1 MHPRKESAGR
11 EGEIESRVKF
21 MIISENLDYVSVNRA
36 TELLVVSRSGYYKW
50 LHNSHRTIVDPNSDI
65 SIREEMQNI
74 VIEFP
79 GYGYRRVKVELR
91 NRGYVVNQKKV
102 RRFMKEDNLICVKK
116 RFKLQTTDSNHGEKV
131 YPNLARNLNV
141 TDINQL
147 WVADITYI
155 QLSKEFVFLAVII
168 DVFSRRCIGWDLSRN
183 IDTELT
189 LNALLKALQT
199 RKEDDL
205 KYLIHHSDQGVQYAS
220 IEYVNYLKDIGIQ
233 ISMSRKGNPYDNA
246 FAESFMKTLKYEEV
260 YLNEY
265 GTFNDAIQNIEHFI
279 EEVYNS
285 KRLHSSIGYKSPV
298 DFERA
303 LTLNISP

>member
-1 MHPRKESAGR
+1 
-11 EGEIESRVKF
+11 
-21 MIISENLDYVSVNRA
+21 MIISENLDCISINRA
-36 TELLVVSRSGYYKW
+36 AELLDVSRYGYYKW
-50 LHNSHRTIVDPNSDI
+50 VNKSQHYASEKNSDI
-65 SIREEMQNI
+65 LIREEMQNI

-116 RFKLQTTDSNHGEKV
+116 RFKLATTDSNHGEKV

-141 TDINQL
+141 IDINQL

-168 DVFSRRCIGWDLSRN
+168 DVFSRRCIGWDLNRN
-183 IDTELT
+183 IDTQLT

-199 RKEDDL
+199 RKTDDL
-205 KYLIHHSDQGVQYAS
+205 KNLIHHSDQGVQYAS

-298 DFERA
+298 DFEKA
-303 LTLNISP
+303 ISLNMPP

>member
-1 MHPRKESAGR
+1 
-11 EGEIESRVKF
+11 
-21 MIISENLDYVSVNRA
+21 MIISENIGSISVYRA
-36 TELLVVSRSGYYKW
+36 AELLEVSRSGYYKW
-50 LHNSHRTIVDPNSDI
+50 VNKSQNHVFEKDPDI

-74 VIEFP
+74 VIEFT

-91 NRGYVVNQKKV
+91 NRGYIVNEKKV
-102 RRFMKEDNLICVKK
+102 RRLMKEDNLICVKK

-131 YPNLARNLNV
+131 YPNLARDLKI
-141 TDINQL
+141 TSINQL

-155 QLSKEFVFLAVII
+155 QLSKEFVYLAVII

-189 LNALLKALQT
+189 LNALLKALQN
-199 RKEDDL
+199 RRGDDL
-205 KYLIHHSDQGVQYAS
+205 KDLIHHSDQGVQYAS
-220 IEYVNYLKDIGIQ
+220 IGYVNYLKDIGIQ

-246 FAESFMKTLKYEEV
+246 FAESFIKTLKCEEV

-265 GTFNDAIQNIEHFI
+265 ETFNDAIQNIEHFI
-279 EEVYNS
+279 EEVYNL

-298 DFERA
+298 DFEKA
-303 LTLNISP
+303 KSLYVPP

>member
-21 MIISENLDYVSVNRA
+21 MIISENLDCISVNRA
-36 TELLVVSRSGYYKW
+36 TELLDVSRYGYYKW
-50 LHNSHRTIVDPNSDI
+50 VNKSQHHASEKNSDI
-65 SIREEMQNI
+65 SIREQMQNI

-116 RFKLQTTDSNHGEKV
+116 RFKLATTDSNHGEKV

-141 TDINQL
+141 IDINQL

-199 RKEDDL
+199 RKTDDL
-205 KYLIHHSDQGVQYAS
+205 KNLIHHSDQGVQYAS

-298 DFERA
+298 DFEKT
-303 LTLNISP
+303 LSLNIPP

>member
-1 MHPRKESAGR
+1 
-11 EGEIESRVKF
+11 
-21 MIISENLDYVSVNRA
+21 MIISENLDCISINRA
-36 TELLVVSRSGYYKW
+36 AELLDASRSGYYKW
-50 LHNSHRTIVDPNSDI
+50 LHNSHDSENEKNSDVAI
-65 SIREEMQNI
+65 KEEMQKI

-91 NRGYVVNQKKV
+91 NRNHVVNQKKV

-131 YPNLARNLNV
+131 YPNLAKNLEV

-168 DVFSRRCIGWDLSRN
+168 DVFSRRCVGWDLSRN
-183 IDTELT
+183 IDTQLT

-199 RKEDDL
+199 RKTDDL
-205 KYLIHHSDQGVQYAS
+205 KNLIHHSDQGVQYAS
-220 IEYVNYLKDIGIQ
+220 MEYVNYLKDIGIQ

-279 EEVYNS
+279 EEVYNL
-285 KRLHSSIGYKSPV
+285 KRLHSSIGYKSPA
-298 DFERA
+298 DFEKS
-303 LTLNISP
+303 LSLNTPP

>member
-1 MHPRKESAGR
+1 
-11 EGEIESRVKF
+11 
-21 MIISENLDYVSVNRA
+21 MIISENLDCVSINRA
-36 TELLVVSRSGYYKW
+36 AELLDASRSGYYKW
-50 LHNSHRTIVDPNSDI
+50 LHNTLGSEVENDSDI
-65 SIREEMQNI
+65 EIKDEMQKI

-131 YPNLARNLNV
+131 YPNLAKNLEV
-141 TDINQL
+141 IGINQL

-168 DVFSRRCIGWDLSRN
+168 DVFSRRCLGWDLGRN
-183 IDTELT
+183 IDTQLT

-199 RKEDDL
+199 RKTDDL
-205 KYLIHHSDQGVQYAS
+205 KNLIHHSDQGVQYAS
-220 IEYVNYLKDIGIQ
+220 MEYVNYLKDVGIQ

-265 GTFNDAIQNIEHFI
+265 GGFNDALQNIEHFI
-279 EEVYNS
+279 EEVYNL

-298 DFERA
+298 DFEKA
-303 LTLNISP
+303 ISLNIPP

>member
-11 EGEIESRVKF
+11 ETEIESRVKF
-21 MIISENLDYVSVNRA
+21 MIISENLDIISINRA
-36 TELLVVSRSGYYKW
+36 TELLDVSRSGYYKW
-50 LHNSHRTIVDPNSDI
+50 MHKQNNGDHNSDI

-91 NRGYVVNQKKV
+91 NRGYVVNEKKV
-102 RRFMKEDNLICVKK
+102 RCFMKEDNLICVKK

-155 QLSKEFVFLAVII
+155 QLSKEFVYLAVII

-183 IDTELT
+183 IDTHLT

-199 RKEDDL
+199 RKADDL
-205 KYLIHHSDQGVQYAS
+205 KNLIHHSDQGVQYAS
-220 IEYVNYLKDIGIQ
+220 IEYVNYLKDICVQ

-265 GTFNDAIQNIEHFI
+265 GNFNDAIQNIEHFI

-285 KRLHSSIGYKSPV
+285 
-298 DFERA
+298 
-303 LTLNISP
+303 

>member
-1 MHPRKESAGR
+1 
-11 EGEIESRVKF
+11 
-21 MIISENLDYVSVNRA
+21 MIISENLDCISINRA
-36 TELLVVSRSGYYKW
+36 TELLDVSRYGYYKW
-50 LHNSHRTIVDPNSDI
+50 LNKSQQHVSEKNSDI

-79 GYGYRRVKVELR
+79 GYGYRRIKVELW

-102 RRFMKEDNLICVKK
+102 RHFMKEDNLICVKK
-116 RFKLQTTDSNHGEKV
+116 RFKLQTTDSNHGDKV

-141 TDINQL
+141 AGINQL

-199 RKEDDL
+199 RKTDDL
-205 KYLIHHSDQGVQYAS
+205 KNLIHHSDQGVQYAS

-298 DFERA
+298 DFERT
-303 LTLNISP
+303 LCLNIPP

>member
-1 MHPRKESAGR
+1 
-11 EGEIESRVKF
+11 
-21 MIISENLDYVSVNRA
+21 MIISENVDFISVNRA
-36 TELLVVSRSGYYKW
+36 TELLDVSRSGYYKW
-50 LHNSHRTIVDPNSDI
+50 MHNSHINNGDHNFDI
-65 SIREEMQNI
+65 PIREEMQNI

-102 RRFMKEDNLICVKK
+102 RRFMKEDNLISVKK

-199 RKEDDL
+199 RKTDNL
-205 KYLIHHSDQGVQYAS
+205 KNLIHHSDQGVQYAS
-220 IEYVNYLKDIGIQ
+220 IEYVNYLKDIGIR

-298 DFERA
+298 DFEKT
-303 LTLNISP
+303 LSLNIAP

>member
-1 MHPRKESAGR
+1 MHSRKESAGR
-11 EGEIESRVKF
+11 EGEIESMVKF
-21 MIISENLDYVSVNRA
+21 MIISENFDCISINRA
-36 TELLVVSRSGYYKW
+36 TELLDVSRSGYYKW
-50 LHNSHRTIVDPNSDI
+50 VNNSKSDASEKNSDI

-79 GYGYRRVKVELR
+79 GYGYRRIKVELR

-131 YPNLARNLNV
+131 YPNLARTLNV
-141 TDINQL
+141 TGINQL

-155 QLSKEFVFLAVII
+155 QLSKEFVYLAVII

-199 RKEDDL
+199 RKGDDL
-205 KYLIHHSDQGVQYAS
+205 KNLIHHSDQGVQYAS
-220 IEYVNYLKDIGIQ
+220 IQYVNYLKDIGIQ

-260 YLNEY
+260 YLNDY

-279 EEVYNS
+279 EEVYNL
-285 KRLHSSIGYKSPV
+285 KRLHSSIGYKSPI
-298 DFERA
+298 DFEE
-303 LTLNISP
+303 TISLNIPP